1 MKEVLLQEL
10 LRQWGVSKTA
20 QVILLSISAGLITF
34 VIAVNVIPN
43 TKNIILEE
51 ESEEDDYENES
62 KFN

>member
-43 TKNIILEE
+43 TKNTILEE

>member
-10 LRQWGVSKTA
+10 LQQWGVSKTA
-20 QVILLSISAGLITF
+20 QIILLSISAGLITF

-43 TKNIILEE
+43 TDNYILER
-51 ESEEDDYENES
+51 EDNDYEDES

>member
-34 VIAVNVIPN
+34 VMAVNVIPN

-51 ESEEDDYENES
+51 ESEENDYENES

>member
-51 ESEEDDYENES
+51 SEEDDYENES

>member
-51 ESEEDDYENES
+51 ESEENDYENES